1 MSPKLLLVVPCY
13 NEQEILQLTNQRLNT
28 YFDQLLE
35 LKKIDISSKICYVN
49 DGSKDT
55 TWAIIDTLTKSNTRV
70 LGVKLA
76 KNFGHQNAVLAGLF
90 SFVDQYDCYITIDA
104 DLQDDIR
111 AIGDM
116 IDKYNEGNSVVY
128 GVREDRTSDTF
139 FKKFTAELFYVIME
153 KLGVPVVFNHAD
165 FRLIDNK
172 VLKEFANF
180 KEYNMFIRGI
190 IPTIGFPSEKVYYK
204 RLEREAGESK
214 YPFSKML
221 AFAWKGITSL
231 STVPMRMVLW
241 FGVINFIVSF
251 FIGFYVLWS
260 KIQGVAV
267 SGWTSTLLPMAF
279 FSGSNMI
286 AIGLIGEYVGKI
298 YEEVKGRPRYIIEK
312 ISKAV
317 DSENRNVGK

>member
-13 NEQEILQLTNQRLNT
+13 NEQEILHQSNQKLNT

-35 LKKIDISSKICYVN
+35 HNKIDSESKICYIN
-49 DGSKDT
+49 DGSKDA
-55 TWAIIDTLTKSNTRV
+55 TWTLIDQLTKSNPRV
-70 LGVKLA
+70 LGIKLA

-90 SFVDQYDCYITIDA
+90 SFIDQYDCYISIDA
-104 DLQDDIR
+104 DLQDDIN
-111 AIGDM
+111 AIGEM
-116 IDKYNEGNSVVY
+116 VSKYEEGSSVVY
-128 GVREDRTSDTF
+128 GVREDRSTDTF
-139 FKKFTAELFYVIME
+139 FKKFTAELFYKIMD

-190 IPTIGFPSEKVYYK
+190 IPTIGFPSDKVYYK

-221 AFAWKGITSL
+221 AFAWKGITSF

-241 FGVINFIVSF
+241 FGIINFIISVI
-251 FIGFYVLWS
+251 IGLFVLSS
-260 KIQGVAV
+260 KLRGVAV
-267 SGWTSTLLPMAF
+267 SGWTSIVLPMAF

-286 AIGLIGEYVGKI
+286 AIGLIGEYIGKI

-312 ISKAV
+312 ITGV
-317 DSENRNVGK
+317 DSTHNPNSGQ

>member
-1 MSPKLLLVVPCY
+1 MIFMTPKLLLVVPCY
-13 NEQEILQLTNQRLNT
+13 NEQEILELTNQRLNN
-28 YFDQLLE
+28 YYDQLLAE
-35 LKKIDISSKICYVN
+35 NAISADSKICYIN
-49 DGSKDT
+49 DGSRDA
-55 TWAIIDTLTKSNTRV
+55 TWSIIDKLTKENSRV
-70 LGVKLA
+70 LGIKLA

-90 SFVDQYDCYITIDA
+90 SFVDQYDCYISIDA
-104 DLQDDIR
+104 DLQDDIN
-111 AIGDM
+111 AIGEM
-116 IDKYNEGNSVVY
+116 VGKFKQGSSVVY
-128 GVREDRTSDTF
+128 GVREDRSSDTF
-139 FKKFTAELFYVIME
+139 FKKFTAELFYKIME

-172 VLKEFANF
+172 VLKEFANY

-214 YPFSKML
+214 YPFRKML
-221 AFAWKGITSL
+221 AFAWKGITSF

-241 FGVINFIVSF
+241 FGIINFIVSF
-251 FIGFYVLWS
+251 IIGFYVLWS
-260 KIQGVAV
+260 KIQGAAV

-312 ISKAV
+312 IS
-317 DSENRNVGK
+317 ENKTENSK

>member
-13 NEQEILQLTNQRLNT
+13 NEQEILHQTNQKLNL
-28 YFDQLLE
+28 YFDQLL
-35 LKKIDISSKICYVN
+35 KQNKIDSESKICYIN
-49 DGSKDT
+49 DGSKDV
-55 TWAIIDTLTKSNTRV
+55 TWKIIDEITKSNSRV
-70 LGVKLA
+70 LGIKLA

-90 SFVDQYDCYITIDA
+90 SFIDQYDCYVSIDA
-104 DLQDDIR
+104 DLQDDIN
-111 AIGDM
+111 AIGEM
-116 IDKYNEGNSVVY
+116 VAKYTEGNSVVY
-128 GVREDRTSDTF
+128 GVREDRSSDTF
-139 FKKFTAELFYVIME
+139 FKKFTAELFYKIMD

-190 IPTIGFPSEKVYYK
+190 IPTIGFPSDKVYYK

-221 AFAWKGITSL
+221 AFAWKGITSF

-241 FGVINFIVSF
+241 FGIINFIISVI
-251 FIGFYVLWS
+251 IGLFVLSS
-260 KIQGVAV
+260 KLRGVAV
-267 SGWTSTLLPMAF
+267 SGWTSIVLPMAF

-286 AIGLIGEYVGKI
+286 AIGLIGEYIGKI

-312 ISKAV
+312 ISGDDAHQ
-317 DSENRNVGK
+317 NRNSGR